1 MGLIFAQNLTTFN
14 QEKINLCH
22 FADSLITLRT
32 NEAENSEK
40 IKNSQPQPKFTGSCK
55 KKCNEI
61 ATPFSKILCESLQK
75 LWQTLC
81 CLNLN
86 PIYHSSHNKVFK
98 LIHRQYHP
106 ENKSKP
112 VVL

>member
-75 LWQTLC
+75 LTA
-81 CLNLN
+81 N
-86 PIYHSSHNKVFK
+86 
-98 LIHRQYHP
+98 
-106 ENKSKP
+106 
-112 VVL
+112 VVLSKLKPNLSLQPQQSFQTNTSTISS